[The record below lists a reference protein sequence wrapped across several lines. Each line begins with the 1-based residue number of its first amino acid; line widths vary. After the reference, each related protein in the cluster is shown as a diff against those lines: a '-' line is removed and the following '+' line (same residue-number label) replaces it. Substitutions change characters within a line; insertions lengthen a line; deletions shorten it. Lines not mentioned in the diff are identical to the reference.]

1 MLTDEVTVSCRTQET
16 SRVKPGFYA
25 TQRKAPTQGFCV
37 IFQRNERKK
46 STHTKQTQRTRLTQ
60 RPQRTTR
67 SVSILALRS
76 LRWKQT
82 RET

>member
-37 IFQRNERKK
+37 IFQRNERKRRK
-46 STHTKQTQRTRLTQ
+46 KHENNYAMNATNARKVRTRNK
-60 RPQRTTR
+60 RNGRG
-67 SVSILALRS
+67 
-76 LRWKQT
+76 
-82 RET
+82 